1 MRAVGVH
8 AVGCVRASARETGA
22 ECWRRGRLT
31 GELLS
36 TMRLFMASHRHKD
49 GMLTWLMCE
58 MCLVLAAVLER
69 EWEVRW
75 PERGW
80 AGGAGGSADCC
91 RVGCRLRL
99 RLWACGVGRLLCGAA
114 QSIASEVMALAMS
127 KGLRDNT
134 SLVVFKIDAAGAAT
148 RSY

>member
-1 MRAVGVH
+1 MSQDEKG
-8 AVGCVRASARETGA
+8 
-22 ECWRRGRLT
+22 LT

-49 GMLTWLMCE
+49 
-58 MCLVLAAVLER
+58 
-69 EWEVRW
+69 
-75 PERGW
+75 
-80 AGGAGGSADCC
+80 
-91 RVGCRLRL
+91 
-99 RLWACGVGRLLCGAA
+99 A